1 MQNLTRQLQI
11 SLEADMF
18 PNISCVVHL
27 VLFYFEVEGILIHT
41 SSSHLEYLL
50 DHFSTSNWVINVSV
64 FSYLSFKIGLCNMC
78 QQTTTC
84 GRKKICKLLFNINF
98 QIIIF
103 KIPKKFT
110 PFLPQNN
117 CQLNKGS
124 RIICRTPTCLWS
136 TVN

>member
-27 VLFYFEVEGILIHT
+27 VLFYFEVEGIFIHT

-50 DHFSTSNWVINVSV
+50 DHFSTSNWVINDSI

-84 GRKKICKLLFNINF
+84 GRERISKLLNINF
-98 QIIIF
+98 QIYF
-103 KIPKKFT
+103 SRSQKST
-110 PFLPQNN
+110 PLLPQNN
-117 CQLNKGS
+117 YQLNKVS
-124 RIICRTPTCLWS
+124 RIICHIPTCLWG
-136 TVN
+136 TTN